1 MEYRAH
7 SRLGRHPRRWCYAKD
22 MRAVQGGQGVT
33 RRYIRHPSDIP
44 IEFQLAELAVQDREY
59 LNNISYGG
67 LSFRSQHKVPVGAVI
82 AVRIPLVEPEFE
94 ARGRV
99 TWCRRHGDQ
108 YDVGVEFIDPEEAFH
123 SRMVEQICH
132 IEHYKNEILQREGRQ
147 LTGEEAALEWIRRYA
162 ASFPKVGAEPPE
174 KL

>member
-1 MEYRAH
+1 MLDA
-7 SRLGRHPRRWCYAKD
+7 RRPAGE
-22 MRAVQGGQGVT
+22 QNVT

-44 IEFQLAELAVQDREY
+44 IEFHLAELAVRDCEY

-67 LSFRSQHKVPVGAVI
+67 LSFRSQSKVPVGAVI
-82 AVRIPLVEPEFE
+82 SVRIPLVAPEFE

-99 TWCRRHGDQ
+99 SWCRRRGDQ

-132 IEHYKNEILQREGRQ
+132 IEHYKKEILEREGRQ

-174 KL
+174 KQ